1 MKSSAREVPEADFA
15 PEHDGALLMRVHEG
29 DLSALGVLYDRHYR
43 AVLRLAR
50 CLLPQESEAEDV
62 AQEVFL
68 TVARVASSF
77 DGRPSS
83 RSWLFGI
90 TARLVLNRAR
100 RGARFLRFVQRLGE
114 QPSEVKAKLPD
125 ETLLESELRAQLTEA
140 LHKLTPPKRVVIVL
154 AEVEGLSG
162 PEIAEAL
169 GIPVGTVWTRLHHAR
184 SELRDELR
192 QKHA

>member
-1 MKSSAREVPEADFA
+1 VELV
-15 PEHDGALLMRVHEG
+15 PEHDGLLLQRVHEG

-50 CLLPQESEAEDV
+50 YLLPEESEAEDV

-68 TVARVASSF
+68 TAARVASSF

-90 TARLVLNRAR
+90 AARLVLNRTR
-100 RGARFLRFVQRLGE
+100 RGARFLRFVQRLAAQSGDAQVPE
-114 QPSEVKAKLPD
+114 PE
-125 ETLLESELRAQLTEA
+125 ETLLQGELRLQLTEA
-140 LHKLTPPKRVVIVL
+140 LHKLTPHKRVVIVL

-162 PEIAEAL
+162 PEIAATL
-169 GIPVGTVWTRLHHAR
+169 GIPIGTVWTRLHHAR
-184 SELRDELR
+184 NALRDQLR
-192 QKHA
+192 RTHA

>member
-1 MKSSAREVPEADFA
+1 MKSAACQEPEADRA
-15 PEHDGALLMRVHEG
+15 PEHDGWLLARVHAG
-29 DLSALGVLYDRHYR
+29 DLSALGVLYDRHFR

-50 CLLPQESEAEDV
+50 CLMQQESEAEDV

-68 TVARVASSF
+68 TVARAAASF

-100 RGARFLRFVQRLGE
+100 RGARFLRFVQRLGA
-114 QPSEVKAKLPD
+114 QPSEVQVSLPD
-125 ETLLESELRAQLTEA
+125 DTLVQNELRAQLAEA
-140 LHKLTPPKRVVIVL
+140 LHKLTPAKRVVIVL
-154 AEVEGLSG
+154 AELEGLSG

-184 SELRDELR
+184 SALRDQLR